1 MTVPR
6 LSDFFAF
13 GAAALAMSLAGCTTA
28 SLQDAAPA
36 AALQPETAGAA
47 GQATPADAGPAF
59 STPGTYPNLN
69 IVPTPAA
76 AQITAEQK
84 QQTTNELRGK
94 REQVAAQKAGSARD
108 GSAELRKLGR
118 SHAQDAL
125 REIEGE

>member
-6 LSDFFAF
+6 LSDFFVLS
-13 GAAALAMSLAGCTTA
+13 AAVLAVALAGCTTA

-36 AALQPETAGAA
+36 AALQPEAAGAA
-47 GQATPADAGPAF
+47 APADAGPAF

-76 AQITAEQK
+76 TQITAEQK

-94 REQVAAQKAGSARD
+94 REQVAAQKAGSSRD
-108 GSAELRKLGR
+108 SSAELRRLGR
-118 SHAQDAL
+118 SHAEEAL
-125 REIEGE
+125 RQIEGE

>member
-6 LSDFFAF
+6 LSDFFALS
-13 GAAALAMSLAGCTTA
+13 AAVLAVALAGCTTA

-36 AALQPETAGAA
+36 AALQPEAAGAA
-47 GQATPADAGPAF
+47 APAGAGPAF

-76 AQITAEQK
+76 TQITAEQK

-94 REQVAAQKAGSARD
+94 REQVAAQKAGSSRD
-108 GSAELRKLGR
+108 SSAELRRLGR
-118 SHAQDAL
+118 SHAEEAL
-125 REIEGE
+125 RQIEGE